1 MKNTD
6 VEVGDDTGTSLD
18 TPVLRAAAACP
29 DKIYMYA
36 KHEFLALSSLAKE
49 M

>member
-29 DKIYMYA
+29 DKIYA